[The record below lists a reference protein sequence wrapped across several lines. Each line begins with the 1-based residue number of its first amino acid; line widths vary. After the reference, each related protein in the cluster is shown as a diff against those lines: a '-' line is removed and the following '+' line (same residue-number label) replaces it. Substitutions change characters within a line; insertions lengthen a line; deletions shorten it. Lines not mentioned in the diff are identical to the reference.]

1 MSTARQEIEAERSA
15 HANAVETLER
25 LDRKLHRTF
34 LAPIGTMLHGLSLA
48 CSLVYSSRSHEQVL
62 VETRQAHRVKISV
75 SKLETATKIS
85 LISLYFTRLS
95 IQSELRGIVKAE
107 IASLRAELKAE
118 AEQIEH
124 WQGKKQEKN
133 IAPTLRKY
141 SRIYRELVDS
151 FLRIILSGIF
161 LVVAK
166 GLGSIEV
173 LVESFFLLGIAYVS
187 RPCGVFFVLRVWFAH
202 RGFGYDFG
210 FLVFWI
216 LDLGVWI
223 LEFDFGP
230 QPYGWVLLALGV
242 LRALIPSKEGWGRTL
257 KGDPALSVPSVA
269 LSGALLSF
277 FSWQMH
283 PTPQL
288 YT

>member
-1 MSTARQEIEAERSA
+1 M
-15 HANAVETLER
+15 
-25 LDRKLHRTF
+25 
-34 LAPIGTMLHGLSLA
+34 
-48 CSLVYSSRSHEQVL
+48 
-62 VETRQAHRVKISV
+62 
-75 SKLETATKIS
+75 
-85 LISLYFTRLS
+85 
-95 IQSELRGIVKAE
+95 
-107 IASLRAELKAE
+107 
-118 AEQIEH
+118 
-124 WQGKKQEKN
+124 

-230 QPYGWVLLALGV
+230 QPYG
-242 LRALIPSKEGWGRTL
+242 
-257 KGDPALSVPSVA
+257 
-269 LSGALLSF
+269 
-277 FSWQMH
+277 
-283 PTPQL
+283 
-288 YT
+288 